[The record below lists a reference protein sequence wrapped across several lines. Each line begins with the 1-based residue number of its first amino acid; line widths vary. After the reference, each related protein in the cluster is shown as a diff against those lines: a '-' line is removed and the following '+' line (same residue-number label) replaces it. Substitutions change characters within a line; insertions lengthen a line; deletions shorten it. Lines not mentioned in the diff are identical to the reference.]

1 MRRSRILWILLT
13 FVALLALMAVACG
26 EEEEEA
32 GEVTPSAETP
42 AAETPAA
49 ETPAAETPEVVAGD
63 TTGVTDTEI
72 VIGTH
77 QPLTGPAAAYAQIS
91 VAMKAYFDYINDTE
105 GGVNGRK
112 ITLLIED
119 DQYSPPLTVDVV
131 RKLVEQD
138 EVFAILGGLGTAC
151 HMQVV
156 DYLMNEGVPDFFV
169 STGALEWVRDPE
181 ARPNLFGILPN
192 YIAEGI
198 VMGHYIAENY
208 EGGKLGF
215 IGQNDDFGE
224 DGFEGIERGVGD
236 ALEILPMET
245 FEAADPDVNSQV
257 DRLQGAGADVLVVF
271 AVPRQAPA
279 AIRHARADLGWD
291 VPIFISTVSANEFT
305 IALAGPE
312 NAVGVI
318 SNEALK
324 HAYETDDPDVQKHLE
339 IIKEY
344 GGLEAAANATL
355 YGQTLAET
363 FIDILEQA
371 GPDLTREG
379 VIEAA
384 ESISPFKCS
393 VCLFENTMSPTDH
406 DMAQNIVLSRVEPD
420 PADPTNSIWVPFGDA
435 YTWEG
440 VNPDEMTWDDVET
453 VPYP

>member
-13 FVALLALMAVACG
+13 VVALFALVAVACG
-26 EEEEEA
+26 GEEEEGA
-32 GEVTPSAETP
+32 VTPSAETP

-49 ETPAAETPEVVAGD
+49 ETPAAETPEVVEGD

-77 QPLTGPAAAYAQIS
+77 QPLTGPAAAYSQIS

-112 ITLLIED
+112 ITLLVED
-119 DQYSPPLTVDVV
+119 DQYSPPLTVEVV
-131 RKLVEQD
+131 RRLVEQD
-138 EVFAILGGLGTAC
+138 NVFAILGGLGTAT

-156 DYLMNEGVPDFFV
+156 DYLRDRGVPDFFV

-181 ARPNLFGILPN
+181 ARPNCFGILPN
-192 YIAEGI
+192 YVAEGI
-198 VMGHYIAENY
+198 LFGQYIVENY
-208 EGGKLGF
+208 PDAKVGV

-224 DGFEGIERGVGD
+224 DGYDGVQRGIGD

-257 DRLQGAGADVLVVF
+257 DRLQAAGADVLVVF

-291 VPIFISTVSANEFT
+291 VPIFISTVSANELT
-305 IALAGPE
+305 IALAGAE

-324 HAYETDDPDVQKHLE
+324 HAYETDDADVQRHIE
-339 IIKEY
+339 IMSEY
-344 GGLEAAANATL
+344 GGIETASNLTL

-363 FIDILEQA
+363 FINVLQEA

-384 ESISPFKCS
+384 ESGEWFKCS
-393 VCLFENTMSPTDH
+393 VCLFENTMTETDH
-406 DMAQNIVLSRVEPD
+406 DAAQSVVLSRVEPD
-420 PADPTNSIWVPFGDA
+420 PDDPTQARWVPFGDA
-435 YTWEG
+435 YSWQG
-440 VNPDEMTWDDVET
+440 VNPDEMTVDDIET
-453 VPYP
+453 EPYP